1 MSQLI
6 GYARVSTKEQELN
19 LQRISLVT
27 QMDPFVG
34 KYFSVEYI
42 RRKVLMQTDQ
52 EYKDMDRQMK
62 KEISKGLALNPV
74 DTNNLDLMDR
84 QNTAMAPEL
93 ADIQAQDSFDREQQS
108 ADAAFDRNEKSADAA
123 HGREMKAMKAQPKP
137 KSSSN
142 K

>member
-1 MSQLI
+1 
-6 GYARVSTKEQELN
+6 
-19 LQRISLVT
+19 
-27 QMDPFVG
+27 MDPFVG

-42 RRKVLMQTDQ
+42 RRQVLMQTEQ
-52 EYKDMDRQMK
+52 EYKEMDKQMK
-62 KEISKGLALNPV
+62 KEINKGLALNPI

-93 ADIQAQDSFDREQQS
+93 ADIQAQDAFAREQDS
-108 ADAAFDRNEKSADAA
+108 ADKAFDRNEKSADAA
-123 HGREMKAMKAQPKP
+123 HSREMKAMKAQPKP